1 LQAIHIK
8 KIVPEEQRLTE
19 KEYSSWSRDPSLFW
33 TSSSYTFLPSETCCE
48 PLRFVYDATTQIE
61 PRSHE
66 DCLRR
71 RYLALFWFD
80 YFNATYP
87 EQETAFDHE
96 YVQLARYVL
105 GPAVV
110 DSDATVSA
118 LREQVK
124 AGRKYDM
131 LTRRFGDSILLTLPS
146 SIGRST

>member
-8 KIVPEEQRLTE
+8 KNVPEEQRLTE
-19 KEYSSWSRDPSLFW
+19 KESSSWSRDPSLFW
-33 TSSSYTFLPSETCCE
+33 ISSSYSFLPPENYYE
-48 PLRFVYDATTQIE
+48 PLRFVLDATTRIE
-61 PRSHE
+61 PQNHE

-80 YFNATYP
+80 CFNARYP

-96 YVQLARYVL
+96 YVGLGRYIL

-110 DSDATVSA
+110 ESDARVSR

-124 AGRKYDM
+124 AGRKYNM
-131 LTRRFGDSILLTLPS
+131 LARKFGDGILLTLPS
-146 SIGRST
+146 SIGWST